1 MVGLRWRLFDFGRV
15 DAEVKGAKGANAE
28 ALAGY
33 RLTVLHATEDVE
45 NALTSLVQN
54 AEWSRE
60 LTRETA
66 SLTQARDAAEE
77 QYRNGAVTLIEVV
90 DSDRQLLIAEDDLAR
105 VQADT
110 ARSAVRS
117 YRALGG
123 GW

>member
-15 DAEVKGAKGANAE
+15 DAEVRGAKGAKAE
-28 ALAGY
+28 ALASY
-33 RLTVLHATEDVE
+33 RRSALHATEDVE
-45 NALTSLVQN
+45 NALTSLVQT
-54 AEWSRE
+54 AEWSCE
-60 LTRETA
+60 LTRETV
-66 SLTQARDAAEE
+66 SLKQARDAAEQ
-77 QYRNGAVTLIEVV
+77 QYRSGAVTLIDVV

-123 GW
+123 GG

>member
-1 MVGLRWRLFDFGRV
+1 
-15 DAEVKGAKGANAE
+15 
-28 ALAGY
+28 
-33 RLTVLHATEDVE
+33 VL
-45 NALTSLVQN
+45 QN

-66 SLTQARDAAEE
+66 SLTTARDTAEQE
-77 QYRNGAVTLIEVV
+77 YKSGAVTLIDVV

-105 VQADT
+105 VRADT